1 MVPAVTGCPSYVTFP
16 VTLPDFE
23 HPITPNRRTR
33 ERTTR
38 GGRVRIFVVFIR
50 SSFWIREG
58 NWRTVRQ
65 AKELQQ
71 KARGNT
77 TVGARTGSR
86 PDGHVVQTVCASRR
100 RAYQSGPSVSFP
112 LGVLAAN
119 QVAGL
124 MLLET

>member
-1 MVPAVTGCPSYVTFP
+1 MVPAVTSSSPYLTFP

-50 SSFWIREG
+50 SSFWIRQG

-77 TVGARTGSR
+77 TVGARASSR
-86 PDGHVVQTVCASRR
+86 PDGHVLQTVCAPRR
-100 RAYQSGPSVSFP
+100 RDYQ
-112 LGVLAAN
+112 
-119 QVAGL
+119 
-124 MLLET
+124 